1 MKRIFLIDN
10 GCYSTKCSVINYDPS
25 TATGTEEVRT
35 FPTALDYTD
44 GEYNIIN
51 EDNGGA
57 SIIRYFRAFFGMTK
71 EAAQVKAEKL
81 FPFMDFVYDNNGFA
95 AISLSEGSNPV
106 SCIELTR
113 EYVKKLYEKMNG
125 DNKVDYVYFALPK
138 EFDEETCNLYKRE
151 VRSCIHAT
159 CSFVSYTDLL
169 LIAAERKQVLSVD
182 IGASMLNVSLLRDN
196 EVERTK
202 SFILGSGYA
211 LDTAIVEFIKKEMG
225 IVVNEEKRYVNVF
238 LMQTAEKVRRTLDTA
253 QQAQVDLTDIST
265 FITYNRS
272 IMTVRSNQLNTILGN
287 YKKDLSFNI
296 DLVRSIPGVD
306 NSKSKLVLS
315 GGMASQRFLK
325 DCLGD
330 LDKADEGLDKTLV
343 ILQSLTLF
351 FKKDQNA
358 PLLTLSSPAEES
370 ADSFDIDEGIEDVD
384 GSNAPITPVS
394 PVKPASVQPPIPAPE
409 IPPPSVVGD
418 IPPPMPDMPAPEIPP
433 PPSVVD
439 GIPPPP
445 IPAIP
450 SSPPEPDIPS
460 PPPMPVTEFPP
471 PPSVS
476 VIPPPPPM
484 PDMPA
489 PEIPPPPSVVGD
501 MPPTEIPPPP
511 PVVGDMPPT
520 VIPPPSVVGDM
531 PAPEIPPPPSVVGDM
546 SAPEILPPPPV
557 VGNMPPTV
565 IPPPSVVGDVPPP
578 PPEPTMAMEIPPPIP
593 EVPSHSPANEI
604 PPPPGSEIPP
614 PPPSVS
620 EIPPPPPPPMPD
632 TEVPLPPIP
641 TISPPS
647 PISVIPP
654 PPPLPGMS
662 SPLDAP
668 PSPPETPPPPPVLL
682 ADVPLEDTPLP
693 PELSFNPPPIP
704 VLTQDSSSRSPE
716 DLSIPPH
723 MPTYVEADTGI
734 PAPPPPAPNRV
745 NDPPLIYSDPAS
757 SYRSTDSIQINSIPS
772 NDVSE
777 EVATPV
783 NTQVPTP
790 KPMSIMTD
798 RNEIPLPMHPIQATA
813 VKKTD
818 KPVSSYGVD
827 VPSEPRVR
835 IPTRLTSVGEDSLSN
850 QGESLSPPDSPLL
863 PAEKG
868 QSPPMVPKA
877 PLVQNPPARPTSP
890 PPAPSVITTSFA
902 SPSPT
907 DSIQTPH
914 PMSFTSP
921 AGVVPGPTAVVVND
935 STAPPS
941 FYPISEKP
949 QKPIAQSP
957 VSKPVVATPLPLPQP
972 PTPTHVDPIMPPPP
986 PPPMPE
992 PIHTNP
998 LPPPPPPPMPEPVN
1012 PIMPPPPPPPMPETP
1027 KLEYDIVD
1035 EKGNIIFAKGS
1046 PLSQIASAEVKAT
1059 FYQLVF
1065 RKEFFKMAEQKE
1077 RLGTCICQLE
1087 RGLRGGTVLHVD
1099 YVLKNGNISFQVT
1112 YNHNG
1117 KTVKEERTMKCSVC

>member
-35 FPTALDYTD
+35 FPTALDYID

-71 EAAQVKAEKL
+71 DAAQVKAEKL

-106 SCIELTR
+106 SCVELTR

-138 EFDEETCNLYKRE
+138 EFDEETCNLYKTE

-211 LDTAIVEFIKKEMG
+211 LDTAIVEFVKKEMG

-253 QQAQVDLTDIST
+253 QEAQVDLTDISS
-265 FITYNRS
+265 FITCDTS
-272 IMTVRSNQLNTILGN
+272 TMTVRSNQLNTILGN

-343 ILQSLTLF
+343 TLQSLTLF

-409 IPPPSVVGD
+409 IPPP
-418 IPPPMPDMPAPEIPP
+418 
-433 PPSVVD
+433 PSVVD

-460 PPPMPVTEFPP
+460 PPPMPVTEIPP

-501 MPPTEIPPPP
+501 MPP
-511 PVVGDMPPT
+511 
-520 VIPPPSVVGDM
+520 
-531 PAPEIPPPPSVVGDM
+531 
-546 SAPEILPPPPV
+546 
-557 VGNMPPTV
+557 
-565 IPPPSVVGDVPPP
+565 P

-593 EVPSHSPANEI
+593 EVPSPSPANEIPPPPSLCDIPSLSPAYEMPPPPPIPEVPSPSPANEI

-614 PPPSVS
+614 PPP
-620 EIPPPPPPPMPD
+620 PPMPA

-662 SPLDAP
+662 SPSDAP
-668 PSPPETPPPPPVLL
+668 PSPSEIPPPPPVL
-682 ADVPLEDTPLP
+682 LEDTPLP
-693 PELSFNPPPIP
+693 PEPSFNPPPIP

-716 DLSIPPH
+716 DLSIPPPPPP
-723 MPTYVEADTGI
+723 MPTNVEADTGI

-772 NDVSE
+772 DDVSE

-790 KPMSIMTD
+790 KPMSIMNGP
-798 RNEIPLPMHPIQATA
+798 NEIPLPMHPIQVTA

-890 PPAPSVITTSFA
+890 PPVPSVITTSFA

-921 AGVVPGPTAVVVND
+921 EASLQGPTAVVVND

-992 PIHTNP
+992 PVNPIMPPPPPPPMPEPIHTNP
-998 LPPPPPPPMPEPVN
+998 LPPPPPPPMPEPIHT
-1012 PIMPPPPPPPMPETP
+1012 IMPPPPPPPMPETP

-1065 RKEFFKMAEQKE
+1065 RKEFFKVAEQKE

>member
-272 IMTVRSNQLNTILGN
+272 TMTVRSNQLNTILGN

-501 MPPTEIPPPP
+501 MPPTVIPPPP
-511 PVVGDMPPT
+511 SMP
-520 VIPPPSVVGDM
+520 DM

-546 SAPEILPPPPV
+546 
-557 VGNMPPTV
+557 
-565 IPPPSVVGDVPPP
+565 PPP

-593 EVPSHSPANEI
+593 EVPSPSPANEI
-604 PPPPGSEIPP
+604 PPPPSLCDIPSLSPAYEMPPPPPIPEVPSPSPANEIPPPPPGSEIPP
-614 PPPSVS
+614 PPP
-620 EIPPPPPPPMPD
+620 PPMPA

-641 TISPPS
+641 TISPS
-647 PISVIPP
+647 PISVIP

-662 SPLDAP
+662 SPSDAP
-668 PSPPETPPPPPVLL
+668 PSPPEIPPPPPVLL

-693 PELSFNPPPIP
+693 PEPSFNPPPIP

-716 DLSIPPH
+716 DLSIPPP
-723 MPTYVEADTGI
+723 MPTNVGEDTVI
-734 PAPPPPAPNRV
+734 PAPPPPVPNRV

-772 NDVSE
+772 DDVSE

-790 KPMSIMTD
+790 KPMSIMND
-798 RNEIPLPMHPIQATA
+798 RNEIPLPMHPIQVTA

-850 QGESLSPPDSPLL
+850 QGESMSPPDSPLL

-890 PPAPSVITTSFA
+890 PPVPSVITTSFA

-992 PIHTNP
+992 P
-998 LPPPPPPPMPEPVN
+998 VN

-1065 RKEFFKMAEQKE
+1065 RKEFFKVAEQKE

>member
-35 FPTALDYTD
+35 FPTALDYID

-71 EAAQVKAEKL
+71 DAAQVKAEKL

-106 SCIELTR
+106 SCVELTR

-138 EFDEETCNLYKRE
+138 EFDEETCNLYKTE

-211 LDTAIVEFIKKEMG
+211 LDTAIVEFVKKEMG

-253 QQAQVDLTDIST
+253 QEAQVDLTDISS
-265 FITYNRS
+265 FITCDTS
-272 IMTVRSNQLNTILGN
+272 TMTVRSNQLNTILGN

-343 ILQSLTLF
+343 TLQSLTLF

-409 IPPPSVVGD
+409 IPPP
-418 IPPPMPDMPAPEIPP
+418 
-433 PPSVVD
+433 PSVVD

-460 PPPMPVTEFPP
+460 PPPMPVTEIPP

-501 MPPTEIPPPP
+501 MPP
-511 PVVGDMPPT
+511 
-520 VIPPPSVVGDM
+520 
-531 PAPEIPPPPSVVGDM
+531 
-546 SAPEILPPPPV
+546 
-557 VGNMPPTV
+557 
-565 IPPPSVVGDVPPP
+565 P

-593 EVPSHSPANEI
+593 EVPSPSPANEIPPPPSLCDIPSLSPAYEMPPPPPIPEVPSPSPANEI

-614 PPPSVS
+614 PPP
-620 EIPPPPPPPMPD
+620 PPMPA

-662 SPLDAP
+662 SPSDAP
-668 PSPPETPPPPPVLL
+668 PSPSEIPPPPPVL
-682 ADVPLEDTPLP
+682 LEDTPLP
-693 PELSFNPPPIP
+693 PEPSFNPPPIP

-716 DLSIPPH
+716 DLSIPPPPPP
-723 MPTYVEADTGI
+723 MPTNVEADTGI

-772 NDVSE
+772 DDVSE

-790 KPMSIMTD
+790 KPMSIMNGP
-798 RNEIPLPMHPIQATA
+798 NEIPLPMHPIQVTA

-890 PPAPSVITTSFA
+890 PPVPSVITTSFA

-921 AGVVPGPTAVVVND
+921 EASLQGPTAVVVND

-998 LPPPPPPPMPEPVN
+998 LPPPPPPPMPEPIHT
-1012 PIMPPPPPPPMPETP
+1012 IMPPPPPPPMPETP

-1065 RKEFFKMAEQKE
+1065 RKEFFKVAEQKE

>member
-35 FPTALDYTD
+35 FPTALDYID

-71 EAAQVKAEKL
+71 DAAQVKAEKL
-81 FPFMDFVYDNNGFA
+81 FPFMDIVYDNNGFA

-106 SCIELTR
+106 SCVELTR

-253 QQAQVDLTDIST
+253 QEAQVDLTDISS
-265 FITYNRS
+265 FITCDTS
-272 IMTVRSNQLNTILGN
+272 TMTVRSNQLNTILGN

-343 ILQSLTLF
+343 TLQSLTLF

-358 PLLTLSSPAEES
+358 PLLTLSNPAEES
-370 ADSFDIDEGIEDVD
+370 ADSFVIDVSFPSDDE
-384 GSNAPITPVS
+384 SNAPITPVS
-394 PVKPASVQPPIPAPE
+394 PVKPASAQAPIPASE
-409 IPPPSVVGD
+409 IPPPSSVVDG
-418 IPPPMPDMPAPEIPP
+418 IPPPMPDMPAPEI
-433 PPSVVD
+433 
-439 GIPPPP
+439 
-445 IPAIP
+445 
-450 SSPPEPDIPS
+450 
-460 PPPMPVTEFPP
+460 PP

-489 PEIPPPPSVVGD
+489 PEIPPPPPMPD
-501 MPPTEIPPPP
+501 MPAPEIPPPP
-511 PVVGDMPPT
+511 MPDMPAPE
-520 VIPPPSVVGDM
+520 IPPPSVVGDM

-546 SAPEILPPPPV
+546 PPPEIPPPPSV
-557 VGNMPPTV
+557 VGDMPPTV
-565 IPPPSVVGDVPPP
+565 IPPPTSTPEIPPP
-578 PPEPTMAMEIPPPIP
+578 PSLCDIPSLSPAYEMPPPPPIP
-593 EVPSHSPANEI
+593 EVPSPSPANEI

-614 PPPSVS
+614 PPP
-620 EIPPPPPPPMPD
+620 PPMPA

-654 PPPLPGMS
+654 PPLPGMS
-662 SPLDAP
+662 SPLDAAP
-668 PSPPETPPPPPVLL
+668 PSPPEIPPPHPVLL

-693 PELSFNPPPIP
+693 PEPSFNPPPIP
-704 VLTQDSSSRSPE
+704 VLTQDSSSRTPD
-716 DLSIPPH
+716 DLSIPPPP
-723 MPTYVEADTGI
+723 MPTYVGADTGI
-734 PAPPPPAPNRV
+734 PTPPPPAPNRV

-772 NDVSE
+772 DDVSE

-790 KPMSIMTD
+790 KPMSIMND
-798 RNEIPLPMHPIQATA
+798 RNEIPLPVYPIQATA

-827 VPSEPRVR
+827 VPSDPHVR

-850 QGESLSPPDSPLL
+850 QGESMSPPDSPLL

-914 PMSFTSP
+914 PMSFTSS
-921 AGVVPGPTAVVVND
+921 ADVVQGPTAAVVND

-941 FYPISEKP
+941 FYPISEKL
-949 QKPIAQSP
+949 QKSVVSQSP
-957 VSKPVVATPLPLPQP
+957 VSKPVVATPLPPPQP
-972 PTPTHVDPIMPPPP
+972 PTSTHVDPIMPPPP

-992 PIHTNP
+992 PIHPNP
-998 LPPPPPPPMPEPVN
+998 L
-1012 PIMPPPPPPPMPETP
+1012 PPPMPETP

-1046 PLSQIASAEVKAT
+1046 PLSQIARAEVKAT

-1065 RKEFFKMAEQKE
+1065 RKEFFKVAEQKE

-1087 RGLRGGTVLHVD
+1087 RGLRGGTVLHVN

-1117 KTVKEERTMKCSVC
+1117 KPVKEERTMKCSVC

>member
-1 MKRIFLIDN
+1 
-10 GCYSTKCSVINYDPS
+10 
-25 TATGTEEVRT
+25 
-35 FPTALDYTD
+35 
-44 GEYNIIN
+44 
-51 EDNGGA
+51 
-57 SIIRYFRAFFGMTK
+57 
-71 EAAQVKAEKL
+71 
-81 FPFMDFVYDNNGFA
+81 
-95 AISLSEGSNPV
+95 
-106 SCIELTR
+106 
-113 EYVKKLYEKMNG
+113 
-125 DNKVDYVYFALPK
+125 
-138 EFDEETCNLYKRE
+138 
-151 VRSCIHAT
+151 
-159 CSFVSYTDLL
+159 
-169 LIAAERKQVLSVD
+169 
-182 IGASMLNVSLLRDN
+182 
-196 EVERTK
+196 
-202 SFILGSGYA
+202 
-211 LDTAIVEFIKKEMG
+211 
-225 IVVNEEKRYVNVF
+225 
-238 LMQTAEKVRRTLDTA
+238 
-253 QQAQVDLTDIST
+253 
-265 FITYNRS
+265 
-272 IMTVRSNQLNTILGN
+272 
-287 YKKDLSFNI
+287 
-296 DLVRSIPGVD
+296 
-306 NSKSKLVLS
+306 
-315 GGMASQRFLK
+315 
-325 DCLGD
+325 
-330 LDKADEGLDKTLV
+330 
-343 ILQSLTLF
+343 
-351 FKKDQNA
+351 
-358 PLLTLSSPAEES
+358 
-370 ADSFDIDEGIEDVD
+370 
-384 GSNAPITPVS
+384 
-394 PVKPASVQPPIPAPE
+394 
-409 IPPPSVVGD
+409 
-418 IPPPMPDMPAPEIPP
+418 MPA
-433 PPSVVD
+433 
-439 GIPPPP
+439 
-445 IPAIP
+445 
-450 SSPPEPDIPS
+450 
-460 PPPMPVTEFPP
+460 
-471 PPSVS
+471 
-476 VIPPPPPM
+476 
-484 PDMPA
+484 
-489 PEIPPPPSVVGD
+489 
-501 MPPTEIPPPP
+501 
-511 PVVGDMPPT
+511 
-520 VIPPPSVVGDM
+520 
-531 PAPEIPPPPSVVGDM
+531 
-546 SAPEILPPPPV
+546 
-557 VGNMPPTV
+557 
-565 IPPPSVVGDVPPP
+565 
-578 PPEPTMAMEIPPPIP
+578 
-593 EVPSHSPANEI
+593 
-604 PPPPGSEIPP
+604 
-614 PPPSVS
+614 
-620 EIPPPPPPPMPD
+620 

-641 TISPPS
+641 TISPS

-662 SPLDAP
+662 SPSDAP
-668 PSPPETPPPPPVLL
+668 PSPPEIPPPPPVLL

-693 PELSFNPPPIP
+693 PEPSFNPPPIP

-716 DLSIPPH
+716 DLSIPPP
-723 MPTYVEADTGI
+723 MPTNVEADTGI

-772 NDVSE
+772 DDVSE

-790 KPMSIMTD
+790 KPMSIMNGP
-798 RNEIPLPMHPIQATA
+798 NEIPLPMHPIQVTA

-890 PPAPSVITTSFA
+890 PPVPSVITTSFA

-921 AGVVPGPTAVVVND
+921 EASLQGPTAVVVND

-992 PIHTNP
+992 PVNPIMPPPPPPPMPEPIHTNP
-998 LPPPPPPPMPEPVN
+998 LPPPPPPPMPEPIHT
-1012 PIMPPPPPPPMPETP
+1012 IMPPPPPPPMPETP

-1046 PLSQIASAEVKAT
+1046 PLNQIASAEVKAT

-1065 RKEFFKMAEQKE
+1065 RKEFFKVAEQKE

>member
-25 TATGTEEVRT
+25 TTTGTEEVRI

-81 FPFMDFVYDNNGFA
+81 FPFMDIVYDNNGFA
-95 AISLSEGSNPV
+95 AISLSEGSKPV

-138 EFDEETCNLYKRE
+138 EFDEETCNLFKRE

-253 QQAQVDLTDIST
+253 QEAQVDLTDIST
-265 FITYNRS
+265 FITCDRS

-287 YKKDLSFNI
+287 YKKDLAFNI

-343 ILQSLTLF
+343 TLQSLTLF

-358 PLLTLSSPAEES
+358 PILTLSSPAEES
-370 ADSFDIDEGIEDVD
+370 ADSFIIDDTVPSDDE
-384 GSNAPITPVS
+384 SNAPITPVS
-394 PVKPASVQPPIPAPE
+394 PVNPASAQPPPVPE
-409 IPPPSVVGD
+409 IPPSS
-418 IPPPMPDMPAPEIPP
+418 
-433 PPSVVD
+433 SVVD
-439 GIPPPP
+439 DIPPPP
-445 IPAIP
+445 IPVIP

-471 PPSVS
+471 PPPVVDDIPPPPPSV
-476 VIPPPPPM
+476 VNDMPPPPPVINDMPPPVVDDMPTPTPIPPPPPM
-484 PDMPA
+484 
-489 PEIPPPPSVVGD
+489 EIPPPPSVV
-501 MPPTEIPPPP
+501 IPPPM
-511 PVVGDMPPT
+511 PVTEMP
-520 VIPPPSVVGDM
+520 
-531 PAPEIPPPPSVVGDM
+531 
-546 SAPEILPPPPV
+546 
-557 VGNMPPTV
+557 
-565 IPPPSVVGDVPPP
+565 PPPSVVGDVPPP
-578 PPEPTMAMEIPPPIP
+578 PPVPGMPLPPPEPTMAMEIPPPMPEVPPPTSTAEIPPPPSVLDIPSRPPVSEMPPPPPPIP
-593 EVPSHSPANEI
+593 EVPSPSSANEI
-604 PPPPGSEIPP
+604 PPPPIPEVPSPSSANVIPP
-614 PPPSVS
+614 PPPSGS
-620 EIPPPPPPPMPD
+620 EMPPPPPPEPEVPLPPMPA

-641 TISPPS
+641 TISP
-647 PISVIPP
+647 I
-654 PPPLPGMS
+654 
-662 SPLDAP
+662 DAP
-668 PSPPETPPPPPVLL
+668 PSPPEVPPPVPTDALL
-682 ADVPLEDTPLP
+682 PNP
-693 PELSFNPPPIP
+693 SFIPPPIP
-704 VLTQDSSSRSPE
+704 VLRRDSPSRSSK
-716 DLSIPPH
+716 DLSLPPPPPP
-723 MPTYVEADTGI
+723 MPNNSFDTDTGI
-734 PAPPPPAPNRV
+734 PAPPPPVPSRV
-745 NDPPLIYSDPAS
+745 NDPPLIYSDPPS
-757 SYRSTDSIQINSIPS
+757 SYRSTDSLPINSIPS
-772 NDVSE
+772 DDVSE
-777 EVATPV
+777 EVATPM
-783 NTQVPTP
+783 NTQIPTP
-790 KPMSIMTD
+790 KPVSIMTGK
-798 RNEIPLPMHPIQATA
+798 NELPLPMYPLQVTA

-835 IPTRLTSVGEDSLSN
+835 IPAHLTSVGEDSLSN
-850 QGESLSPPDSPLL
+850 QGESMSPPDSPLL

-868 QSPPMVPKA
+868 QSLPPMVPKT

-890 PPAPSVITTSFA
+890 PPTASSVITTSFA
-902 SPSPT
+902 SPSPM
-907 DSIQTPH
+907 DSIQAPH

-921 AGVVPGPTAVVVND
+921 EASLQGPTAPVVND
-935 STAPPS
+935 TATPPS
-941 FYPISEKP
+941 YYPISAKP
-949 QKPIAQSP
+949 QKPTATQSP
-957 VSKPVVATPLPLPQP
+957 MSAPVIATPLPPPQP

-986 PPPMPE
+986 VTEPVNPMMPPPPPPVTE

-998 LPPPPPPPMPEPVN
+998 PPSPPMP
-1012 PIMPPPPPPPMPETP
+1012 PMSETP

-1046 PLSQIASAEVKAT
+1046 PLDQIASAEVKAT

-1099 YVLKNGNISFQVT
+1099 YVLKNGNISFEVT

-1117 KTVKEERTMKCSVC
+1117 KTIKEERTMKCSVC

>member
-1 MKRIFLIDN
+1 
-10 GCYSTKCSVINYDPS
+10 
-25 TATGTEEVRT
+25 
-35 FPTALDYTD
+35 
-44 GEYNIIN
+44 
-51 EDNGGA
+51 
-57 SIIRYFRAFFGMTK
+57 
-71 EAAQVKAEKL
+71 
-81 FPFMDFVYDNNGFA
+81 
-95 AISLSEGSNPV
+95 
-106 SCIELTR
+106 
-113 EYVKKLYEKMNG
+113 
-125 DNKVDYVYFALPK
+125 
-138 EFDEETCNLYKRE
+138 
-151 VRSCIHAT
+151 
-159 CSFVSYTDLL
+159 
-169 LIAAERKQVLSVD
+169 
-182 IGASMLNVSLLRDN
+182 
-196 EVERTK
+196 
-202 SFILGSGYA
+202 
-211 LDTAIVEFIKKEMG
+211 
-225 IVVNEEKRYVNVF
+225 
-238 LMQTAEKVRRTLDTA
+238 
-253 QQAQVDLTDIST
+253 
-265 FITYNRS
+265 
-272 IMTVRSNQLNTILGN
+272 
-287 YKKDLSFNI
+287 
-296 DLVRSIPGVD
+296 
-306 NSKSKLVLS
+306 
-315 GGMASQRFLK
+315 
-325 DCLGD
+325 
-330 LDKADEGLDKTLV
+330 
-343 ILQSLTLF
+343 
-351 FKKDQNA
+351 
-358 PLLTLSSPAEES
+358 
-370 ADSFDIDEGIEDVD
+370 
-384 GSNAPITPVS
+384 
-394 PVKPASVQPPIPAPE
+394 
-409 IPPPSVVGD
+409 
-418 IPPPMPDMPAPEIPP
+418 MPAPEIPP
-433 PPSVVD
+433 PPSVVGD
-439 GIPPPP
+439 MPP
-445 IPAIP
+445 
-450 SSPPEPDIPS
+450 
-460 PPPMPVTEFPP
+460 T
-471 PPSVS
+471 
-476 VIPPPPPM
+476 VIPPPPSM

-501 MPPTEIPPPP
+501 M
-511 PVVGDMPPT
+511 
-520 VIPPPSVVGDM
+520 
-531 PAPEIPPPPSVVGDM
+531 
-546 SAPEILPPPPV
+546 
-557 VGNMPPTV
+557 
-565 IPPPSVVGDVPPP
+565 PPP

-593 EVPSHSPANEI
+593 EVPSPSPANEIPPPPSLCDIPSLSPAYEMPPPPPIPEVPSPSPANEI

-614 PPPSVS
+614 PPP
-620 EIPPPPPPPMPD
+620 PPMPA

-662 SPLDAP
+662 SPSDAP
-668 PSPPETPPPPPVLL
+668 PSPSEIPPPPPVL
-682 ADVPLEDTPLP
+682 LEDTPLP
-693 PELSFNPPPIP
+693 PEPSFNPPPIP

-716 DLSIPPH
+716 DLSIPPPPPP
-723 MPTYVEADTGI
+723 MPTNVEADTGI

-772 NDVSE
+772 DDVSE

-790 KPMSIMTD
+790 KPMSIMNGP
-798 RNEIPLPMHPIQATA
+798 NEIPLPMHPIQVTA

-890 PPAPSVITTSFA
+890 PPVPSVITTSFA

-921 AGVVPGPTAVVVND
+921 EASLQGPTAVVVND

-992 PIHTNP
+992 PVNPIMPPPPPPPMPEPIHTNP
-998 LPPPPPPPMPEPVN
+998 LPPPPPPPMPEPIHT
-1012 PIMPPPPPPPMPETP
+1012 IMPPPPPPPMPETP

-1065 RKEFFKMAEQKE
+1065 RKEFFKVAEQKE

>member
-71 EAAQVKAEKL
+71 DAAQVKAEKL

-253 QQAQVDLTDIST
+253 QEAQVDLTDISS
-265 FITYNRS
+265 FITCDTS
-272 IMTVRSNQLNTILGN
+272 TMTVRSNQLNTILGN

-296 DLVRSIPGVD
+296 DLVRNIPGVD

-343 ILQSLTLF
+343 TLQSLTLF

-358 PLLTLSSPAEES
+358 PLLTLSNPAEES
-370 ADSFDIDEGIEDVD
+370 ADSFVIDEGIEDVD

-394 PVKPASVQPPIPAPE
+394 PVKPASAQPPIPAPE
-409 IPPPSVVGD
+409 IPPPPSVVDG

-501 MPPTEIPPPP
+501 MPPT
-511 PVVGDMPPT
+511 

-531 PAPEIPPPPSVVGDM
+531 PAPEILPPPSVVGDMPPTVIPPPPSVVGDM
-546 SAPEILPPPPV
+546 
-557 VGNMPPTV
+557 
-565 IPPPSVVGDVPPP
+565 PPP

-593 EVPSHSPANEI
+593 EVPSPSPANEI
-604 PPPPGSEIPP
+604 PPPPSLCDIPSLSPAYEMPPPPPIPEVPSPSPANEIPP
-614 PPPSVS
+614 PGS
-620 EIPPPPPPPMPD
+620 EIPPPPPMPD

-693 PELSFNPPPIP
+693 PEPSFNPPPIP

-716 DLSIPPH
+716 DLSIPPPP
-723 MPTYVEADTGI
+723 MPTNVEADTGI

-772 NDVSE
+772 DDVSE

-790 KPMSIMTD
+790 KPMSIMNGP
-798 RNEIPLPMHPIQATA
+798 NEIPLPVYPIQATA

-827 VPSEPRVR
+827 VPSDPHVR

-890 PPAPSVITTSFA
+890 PPVPSVITTSFA

-921 AGVVPGPTAVVVND
+921 AGVVQCPTAPVVND

-941 FYPISEKP
+941 FYPISETP
-949 QKPIAQSP
+949 QKPVVSQSP
-957 VSKPVVATPLPLPQP
+957 VSKPVVATPLPPPQP
-972 PTPTHVDPIMPPPP
+972 PTSTHVD
-986 PPPMPE
+986 
-992 PIHTNP
+992 
-998 LPPPPPPPMPEPVN
+998 

-1046 PLSQIASAEVKAT
+1046 PLSQIARAEVKAT

-1065 RKEFFKMAEQKE
+1065 RKEFFKVAEQKE

-1087 RGLRGGTVLHVD
+1087 RGLRGGTVLHVN
-1099 YVLKNGNISFQVT
+1099 YVLMNGNISFQIT